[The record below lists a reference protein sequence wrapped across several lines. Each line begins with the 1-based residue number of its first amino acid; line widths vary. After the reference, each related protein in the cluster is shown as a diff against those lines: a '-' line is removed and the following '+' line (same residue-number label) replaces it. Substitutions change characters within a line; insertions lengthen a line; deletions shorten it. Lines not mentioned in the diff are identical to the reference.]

1 MVRKV
6 LQAKGSTIDENLH
19 LHKEMKVG
27 NVKMK
32 VTITFLFLITLMITM

>member
-1 MVRKV
+1 M
-6 LQAKGSTIDENLH
+6 IDENLH

-32 VTITFLFLITLMITM
+32 VTITNIFIFNHFNDNYVKQK